1 MEKRVKTNVN
11 NRFSVDILPQ
21 IKIALETAQSK
32 GFMTGTAVEDCSVTG
47 TNIGWEVFDRWDES
61 ITIFNMAIDKT
72 VKE

>member
-1 MEKRVKTNVN
+1 
-11 NRFSVDILPQ
+11 
-21 IKIALETAQSK
+21 
-32 GFMTGTAVEDCSVTG
+32 MTGTTVEDCSITG